1 MKFTSIKK
9 RILIRVFFSCVGL
22 LVLSALTERY
32 IASTFLQYL
41 FKIAFLLIY
50 IKLVDASFNKRV
62 LKPIYFLNKI
72 AEQLAE
78 NNLSGKVELNTGD
91 EFTILGNNI
100 NHMIEN
106 LRRILQENLDA
117 AEKLAM
123 AAHNMSA
130 MAEEANLSS
139 QEVSST
145 IDIIAKGT
153 EEQSHHVQQSS
164 LAAQQMASTAQEV
177 ATESQRAASHSTKAS
192 ERAKAG
198 EDIIQNVREKI
209 LNVKDTVDASADTV
223 RRLGVKSQQ
232 IGKITD
238 VIRGISRQTNLLALN
253 AAIEAARAGEHGRG
267 FSVVA
272 DEVRALAE
280 QTTESAIQIVEMIDE
295 IQKETKAAVEAM
307 ESGKIV
313 VDEGAALANQ
323 ASEAFKAIMDSVTQ
337 TVQTIQEIAA
347 AAQQQA
353 ASSEEMTSTMAG
365 VEEIAQRNATAAQ
378 QVAAAT
384 EQQRATMEELA
395 KSSSELVKMAEH
407 LTSMVGRFKVISNFE
422 RCWRV
427 FDCNWVDCPAYQSRE
442 EKCWLIPNTLQREGI
457 PAGSVMEKRAKCH
470 QCEVFKRNTLDFSS
484 AGGNDS
490 DNHHHGCPGCGSG
503 NGDSD

>member
-1 MKFTSIKK
+1 M
-9 RILIRVFFSCVGL
+9 
-22 LVLSALTERY
+22 
-32 IASTFLQYL
+32 
-41 FKIAFLLIY
+41 
-50 IKLVDASFNKRV
+50 
-62 LKPIYFLNKI
+62 KPIYFLNKV
-72 AEQLAE
+72 AEQIAE
-78 NNLSGKVELNTGD
+78 NNLSGQVELDTGD

-117 AEKLAM
+117 AEKLAI
-123 AAHNMSA
+123 AAHNMSS

-139 QEVSST
+139 QEVTST

-153 EEQSHHVQQSS
+153 EEQSHHVKQSS

-177 ATESQRAASHSTKAS
+177 ASESQRAASHSTKAS

-198 EDIIQNVREKI
+198 EEIIQNVREKI

-295 IQKETKAAVEAM
+295 IQKETKTAIEAM

-323 ASEAFKAIMDSVTQ
+323 ASEAFMAIMDSVTQ

-365 VEEIAQRNATAAQ
+365 VEEIAQRNATASQ
-378 QVAAAT
+378 QVAAAS

-395 KSSSELVKMAEH
+395 RSSSELVKMAEH

-427 FDCNWVDCPAYQSRE
+427 FDCNWVDCPAYQSKE
-442 EKCWLIPNTLQREGI
+442 EKCWLIPNTLGRDGI
-457 PAGSVMEKRAKCH
+457 PAGSVVEKRAECH
-470 QCEVFKRNTLDFSS
+470 QCEVFKRNTLDFSTT
-484 AGGNDS
+484 AGTDEFPTSDS
-490 DNHHHGCPGCGSG
+490 
-503 NGDSD
+503 